1 MPFFVACEAV
11 NEKFKLYLVVIG
23 VLALAVARDA
33 VSSLALGRPGEE
45 KYDTAEPYSPT
56 LNPLPT
62 LVQLYHTMVLGSA
75 TRPESP

>member
-23 VLALAVARDA
+23 VLALARDA

-45 KYDTAEPYSPT
+45 K
-56 LNPLPT
+56 
-62 LVQLYHTMVLGSA
+62 
-75 TRPESP
+75 